1 MANNNFDIKVFTDEL
16 NKAFTILKK
25 EQVLEKYM
33 KKILLNYNSIIYIDN
48 ITNEP
53 NKYDA
58 IYKYMY
64 GEDNTLCNIVVF
76 ETDGFVDSAT
86 NLISSGYHI
95 ATPYQDNKILIDRYL
110 NNGITEAVVIGGL
123 EPLDTFEDTLQF
135 IKDFREKSDDDI
147 VIYTGFN
154 EDEIEDKI
162 VILKKFK
169 NIIVKFGRYRPN
181 FQKHFDAVI
190 GVELA
195 SPNQYA
201 KRIS

>member
-1 MANNNFDIKVFTDEL
+1 MK
-16 NKAFTILKK
+16 LK
-25 EQVLEKYM
+25 
-33 KKILLNYNSIIYIDN
+33 NIIYEDFVN
-48 ITNEP
+48 
-53 NKYDA
+53 
-58 IYKYMY
+58 YKKTSMFILTTACSFKCEREANCI
-64 GEDNTLCNIVVF
+64 GMCQNSELVKSKTI
-76 ETDGFVDSAT
+76 E
-86 NLISSGYHI
+86 I
-95 ATPYQDNKILIDRYL
+95 DNKILIDRYL

-169 NIIVKFGRYRPN
+169 NIIVKFGRYCPN
-181 FQKHFDAVI
+181 FQKHFDEVL

-201 KRIS
+201 KKIS

>member
-1 MANNNFDIKVFTDEL
+1 MK
-16 NKAFTILKK
+16 LK
-25 EQVLEKYM
+25 
-33 KKILLNYNSIIYIDN
+33 NIIYEDFVN
-48 ITNEP
+48 
-53 NKYDA
+53 
-58 IYKYMY
+58 YKKTSMFILTTACSFKCEKEANCI
-64 GEDNTLCNIVVF
+64 GMCQNSDLVKSKTIEI
-76 ETDGFVDSAT
+76 
-86 NLISSGYHI
+86 
-95 ATPYQDNKILIDRYL
+95 DNKILIDRYL

-135 IKDFREKSDDDI
+135 IKDFREKSNDDI

-162 VILKKFK
+162 DILKKFK

-181 FQKHFDAVI
+181 FQKHFDEVL

>member
-1 MANNNFDIKVFTDEL
+1 MCQNSDLVKS
-16 NKAFTILKK
+16 KTI
-25 EQVLEKYM
+25 E
-33 KKILLNYNSIIYIDN
+33 I
-48 ITNEP
+48 
-53 NKYDA
+53 
-58 IYKYMY
+58 
-64 GEDNTLCNIVVF
+64 
-76 ETDGFVDSAT
+76 
-86 NLISSGYHI
+86 
-95 ATPYQDNKILIDRYL
+95 DNKILIDRYL

-135 IKDFREKSDDDI
+135 IKDFREKSNDDI

-162 VILKKFK
+162 VILRKFK

-181 FQKHFDAVI
+181 FQKHFDEVL

-195 SPNQYA
+195 STNQYA

>member
-1 MANNNFDIKVFTDEL
+1 MK
-16 NKAFTILKK
+16 LK
-25 EQVLEKYM
+25 
-33 KKILLNYNSIIYIDN
+33 NIIYEDFVN
-48 ITNEP
+48 
-53 NKYDA
+53 
-58 IYKYMY
+58 YKKTSMFILTTVCSFKCEREVNCI
-64 GEDNTLCNIVVF
+64 GMCQNSDLVKSKTIEI
-76 ETDGFVDSAT
+76 
-86 NLISSGYHI
+86 
-95 ATPYQDNKILIDRYL
+95 DNKILIDRYL

-181 FQKHFDAVI
+181 FQKHFDEVL